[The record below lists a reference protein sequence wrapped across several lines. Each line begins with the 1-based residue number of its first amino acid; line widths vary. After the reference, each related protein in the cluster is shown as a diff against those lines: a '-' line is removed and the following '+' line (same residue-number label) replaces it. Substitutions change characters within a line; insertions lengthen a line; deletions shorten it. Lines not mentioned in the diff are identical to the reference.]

1 MSKAIRWLSLIVLGL
16 FASSYALAEET
27 ATLQPQQ
34 WQTIQEHAIPGDIP
48 EIRGMPTQPELL
60 MPASIPQQ
68 ADESLL
74 GYLGATDTIAFA
86 LFASLFGVTALF
98 ILFVVVNGVS
108 KLDHG
113 FSGKLIKRWS
123 GLSVSVHWLGA
134 IPCILLILTGLVLGG
149 GRFYFEPGMNA
160 GSWSALAGLSS
171 SLHELMAFP
180 FILGYV
186 LMVLMWA
193 PKQFPASYDL
203 KWFAVLGGYIN
214 FGKKQH
220 PDAGFA
226 NAGEKLWF
234 WVFALFGGVMV
245 VSGLAMMFPET
256 YGLTKNTAN
265 LMLIL
270 HIAST
275 VIISAFSVVHIF
287 MATVMSEGGM
297 SNMTSGYCD
306 ENWAKQH
313 HNLWFADLKKAGKV

>member
-1 MSKAIRWLSLIVLGL
+1 MSQAIRWLSLIVLSL
-16 FASSYALAEET
+16 FASSYALADEV

-34 WQTIQEHAIPGDIP
+34 WQTIEVQVIAGDIP

-60 MPASIPQQ
+60 MPASIPEQ

-74 GYLGATDTIAFA
+74 AYLSATDSIAFL
-86 LFASLFGVTALF
+86 LFASLFGVMLIF
-98 ILFVVVNGVS
+98 IVFVMINGVS

-134 IPCILLILTGLVLGG
+134 IPCLLLMLTGLVLGG
-149 GRFYFEPGMNA
+149 GRLYFEPSMNTVA
-160 GSWSALAGLSS
+160 WSALAGLSS
-171 SLHELMAFP
+171 GLHELMAWP
-180 FILGYV
+180 FILGYL
-186 LMVLMWA
+186 LMIIMWA

-214 FGKKQH
+214 MGKKQH

-234 WVFALFGGVMV
+234 WVFAIFGGVMV
-245 VSGLAMMFPET
+245 VSGLTMMFPAT
-256 YGLTKNTAN
+256 FDVTKNTAN
-265 LMLIL
+265 LMLVL

-275 VIISAFSVVHIF
+275 IIISAFSVVHIF

-313 HNLWFADLKKAGKV
+313 HNLWFNDLKKAGKV

>member
-1 MSKAIRWLSLIVLGL
+1 MSKAIRWFSLIVLSL
-16 FASSYALAEET
+16 FASSYALADEV

-34 WQTIQEHAIPGDIP
+34 WQTIEEHAIAGDIP

-60 MPASIPQQ
+60 MPASVPEL
-68 ADESLL
+68 ADESILA
-74 GYLGATDTIAFA
+74 YLGAPDSIAFL
-86 LFASLFGVTALF
+86 LFASLFGVTIVF
-98 ILFVVVNGVS
+98 IAFVIINGVS

-134 IPCILLILTGLVLGG
+134 IPCILLMLTGLVLGG
-149 GRFYFEPGMNA
+149 GRLYFEPGMNA
-160 GSWSALAGLSS
+160 GAWSALAGLSS
-171 SLHELMAFP
+171 GLHELMAWP
-180 FILGYV
+180 FILGYL
-186 LMVLMWA
+186 LMIIMWA

-214 FGKKQH
+214 MGKKQH

-234 WVFALFGGVMV
+234 WVFAIFGGVMV
-245 VSGLAMMFPET
+245 VSGLTMMFPATFEV
-256 YGLTKNTAN
+256 TKNTAN
-265 LMLIL
+265 LMLLL
-270 HIAST
+270 HIGST
-275 VIISAFSVVHIF
+275 IIISAFSVVHIF

-313 HNLWFADLKKAGKV
+313 HNLWFNDLKKAGKV

>member
-1 MSKAIRWLSLIVLGL
+1 MSKTIRWFSLIVLSL
-16 FASSYALAEET
+16 FASSYALADEV

-34 WQTIQEHAIPGDIP
+34 WQTIEEHAITGDIP

-60 MPASIPQQ
+60 MPASVPEQ
-68 ADESLL
+68 ADESILA
-74 GYLGATDTIAFA
+74 YLAATDSIAFL
-86 LFASLFGVTALF
+86 LFASLFGVTIVF
-98 ILFVVVNGVS
+98 IAFVMINGVS

-134 IPCILLILTGLVLGG
+134 IPCILLMLTGLVLGG
-149 GRFYFEPGMNA
+149 GRLYFEPGMNA
-160 GSWSALAGLSS
+160 GAWSALAGLSS
-171 SLHELMAFP
+171 GLHELMAWP
-180 FILGYV
+180 FILGYL
-186 LMVLMWA
+186 LMIIMWA

-214 FGKKQH
+214 MGKKQH

-234 WVFALFGGVMV
+234 WVFAIFGGVMV
-245 VSGLAMMFPET
+245 VSGLTMMFPATFEV
-256 YGLTKNTAN
+256 TKNTAN
-265 LMLIL
+265 LMLLL
-270 HIAST
+270 HIGST
-275 VIISAFSVVHIF
+275 IIISAFSVVHIF

-313 HNLWFADLKKAGKV
+313 HNLWFNDLKKAGKV

>member
-1 MSKAIRWLSLIVLGL
+1 MSKTIRWFSLIVLSL
-16 FASSYALAEET
+16 FASSYALADEV

-34 WQTIQEHAIPGDIP
+34 WQTIEEHAITGDIP

-60 MPASIPQQ
+60 MPASVPEQ
-68 ADESLL
+68 ADESILA
-74 GYLGATDTIAFA
+74 YLAATDSIAFL
-86 LFASLFGVTALF
+86 LFASLFGVTIVF
-98 ILFVVVNGVS
+98 IAFVMINGVS
-108 KLDHG
+108 KLDNG

-134 IPCILLILTGLVLGG
+134 IPCILLMLTGLVLGG
-149 GRFYFEPGMNA
+149 GRLYFEPGMNA
-160 GSWSALAGLSS
+160 GAWSALAGLSS
-171 SLHELMAFP
+171 GLHELMAWP
-180 FILGYV
+180 FILGYL
-186 LMVLMWA
+186 LMIIMWA

-214 FGKKQH
+214 MGKKQH

-234 WVFALFGGVMV
+234 WVFAIFGGVMV
-245 VSGLAMMFPET
+245 VSGLTMMFPATFEV
-256 YGLTKNTAN
+256 TKNTAN
-265 LMLIL
+265 LMLLL
-270 HIAST
+270 HIGST
-275 VIISAFSVVHIF
+275 IIISAFSVVHIF

-313 HNLWFADLKKAGKV
+313 HNLWFNDLKKAGKV